1 MSTVITDNVPD
12 ILAEIDEGAFIFADM
27 DLQSLQYSGKLT
39 QTQVTQVKSARAS
52 LASGDTT
59 KTKQV
64 LNKLLEKAG

>member
-1 MSTVITDNVPD
+1 MSKVITDNVPD
-12 ILAEIDEGAFIFADM
+12 ILAEIDEGALVFADM
-27 DLQSLQYSGKLT
+27 DLQSLQCSSDLT
-39 QTQVTQVKSARAS
+39 KTQVNQVKSARAS